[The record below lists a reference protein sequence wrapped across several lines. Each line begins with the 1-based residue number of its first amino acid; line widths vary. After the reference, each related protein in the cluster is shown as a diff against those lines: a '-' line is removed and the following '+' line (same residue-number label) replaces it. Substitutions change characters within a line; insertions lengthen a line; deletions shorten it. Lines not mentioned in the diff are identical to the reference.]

1 MWKRLRIYV
10 LIALLLVLV
19 LLGGFYL
26 RQNQTG
32 PLVRVFSAQ
41 AQYTPLQVPDPTLRL
56 DLQERK
62 RQIEYTG
69 THRNIFS
76 ASLPPPP
83 VAAVPV
89 APAAPS
95 PPVPAGP
102 PPLAIPFTYFGYVED
117 PRSGRRRGAFT
128 NGEEVWIAAEGE
140 TVMTRFRVVQLGN
153 ANAVI
158 EEVSSGRRATLLLEP
173 LPQG

>member
-1 MWKRLRIYV
+1 MWKRIRVYV
-10 LIALLLVLV
+10 LIALLLVLAV
-19 LLGGFYL
+19 VVYL
-26 RQNQTG
+26 HFNQS
-32 PLVRVFSAQ
+32 PELARVFSAPV
-41 AQYTPLQVPDPTLRL
+41 QYTPLEVPDPSLKL

-69 THRNIFS
+69 THRNIFN

-83 VAAVPV
+83 VEQLTAQTV
-89 APAAPS
+89 APAPQ
-95 PPVPAGP
+95 PVGP
-102 PPLAIPFTYFGYVED
+102 PPLSVPFTYFGYVED
-117 PRSGRRRGAFT
+117 PRSGYRRGAFT

-153 ANAVI
+153 ANAVV
-158 EEVSSGRRATLLLEP
+158 EEISSGRRATLVLEQ

>member
-1 MWKRLRIYV
+1 MWKRWRVYFLIFV
-10 LIALLLVLV
+10 LLV
-19 LLGGFYL
+19 LLGVFYL
-26 RQNQTG
+26 QQNRTTQ
-32 PLVRVFSAQ
+32 LVRVFSAP

-83 VAAVPV
+83 AAEPV
-89 APAAPS
+89 AQS
-95 PPVPAGP
+95 PPPPPPPAGP
-102 PPLAIPFTYFGYVED
+102 PPLTIPFTYFGYVED

-140 TVMTRFRVVQLGN
+140 TVMTRFRVVQLGS

-158 EEVSSGRRATLLLEP
+158 EEVSSGRRATLLLEQP
-173 LPQG
+173 PQG

>member
-1 MWKRLRIYV
+1 MWKQWRVYV
-10 LIALLLVLV
+10 LTIVLLVLLTV
-19 LLGGFYL
+19 FYL
-26 RQNQTG
+26 QQNRTAQ
-32 PLVRVFSAQ
+32 LVRVFSAP

-76 ASLPPPP
+76 ASLPPPTAAEP
-83 VAAVPV
+83 VAQ
-89 APAAPS
+89 S
-95 PPVPAGP
+95 PPPPPPPAGP
-102 PPLAIPFTYFGYVED
+102 PPLTIPFTYFGYVED

-140 TVMTRFRVVQLGN
+140 TVMTRFRVVQLGS

-158 EEVSSGRRATLLLEP
+158 EEVSSGRRATLLLEQP
-173 LPQG
+173 PQG